1 MLVRDKLEN
10 ATGVHAAGLATPVTV
25 RAFDEAISG
34 AGLPTYDPAST
45 FLLYPSADACTAAE
59 LATLL
64 AARRSE
70 PPRATGAD
78 APDANSPPPLTIVVP
93 DTKWNNDGAC
103 LNHPSLRPLR
113 RLRLRCPPA
122 ASRIWRSNARAVAA
136 VSYTHLTLPTIL
148 LV

>member
-64 AARRSE
+64 AVRRSE

-78 APDANSPPPLTIVVP
+78 APDADSSPPLTVVVP
-93 DTKWNNDGAC
+93 DTKWNNDGVCLALYAPRGRDIRLGCAC
-103 LNHPSLRPLR
+103 SRLAAGPAHPPCRTASSGT
-113 RLRLRCPPA
+113 LRLEA
-122 ASRIWRSNARAVAA
+122 RSTAR
-136 VSYTHLTLPTIL
+136 
-148 LV
+148 